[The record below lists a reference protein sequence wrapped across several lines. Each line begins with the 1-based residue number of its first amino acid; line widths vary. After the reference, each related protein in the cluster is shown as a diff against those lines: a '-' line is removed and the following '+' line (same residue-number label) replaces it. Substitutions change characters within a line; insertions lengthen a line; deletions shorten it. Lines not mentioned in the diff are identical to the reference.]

1 MKALVDG
8 IFQEITTPIYS
19 VNLRDIEER
28 VPHLK
33 KTTLISHRAPNG
45 NGWAVTHVLTGAR
58 IGKGPTRKEAVD
70 NARRMLLM
78 AGNANFLKAI
88 QHNLDKYGTAN
99 N

>member
-19 VNLRDIEER
+19 VNLEDIEER

-33 KTTLISHRAPNG
+33 KTTLISHRALTG
-45 NGWAVTHVLTGAR
+45 DGWVVTHVLTGAR
-58 IGKGPTRKEAVD
+58 IGKGPTRKKAIE
-70 NARRMLLM
+70 NAGRMLLI
-78 AGNANFLKAI
+78 AGNTNFLKGI